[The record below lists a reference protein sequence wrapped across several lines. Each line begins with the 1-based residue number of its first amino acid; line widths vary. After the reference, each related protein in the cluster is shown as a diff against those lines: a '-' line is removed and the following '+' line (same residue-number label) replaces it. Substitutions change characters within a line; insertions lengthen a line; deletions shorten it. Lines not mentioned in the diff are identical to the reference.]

1 MAKRELHPTSSFKKD
16 LKKHYLKLVSEHWAV
31 IITCL
36 TNGTAIPAKYK
47 DHALTGNYQGYRD
60 CHIAND
66 LVLIYKVDGDT
77 VHLLRLNSHSEV
89 FD

>member
-1 MAKRELHPTSSFKKD
+1 MQKIKTSKD
-16 LKKHYLKLVSEHWAV
+16 FDRDIRKVKLTTNLVEVLAYLIRNEILPK
-31 IITCL
+31 
-36 TNGTAIPAKYK
+36 KYK